1 MQARSRALCRA
12 PDTGTACIWLSWADK
27 HGKMEGTA
35 PMKTILILAMSLA
48 MTGAALSQGGSGNGL
63 GGPSDPRKR
72 GTYMD
77 PRNHGYVMR
86 HQKRLYGATSG
97 PHEITTERRSVH

>member
-1 MQARSRALCRA
+1 
-12 PDTGTACIWLSWADK
+12 
-27 HGKMEGTA
+27 
-35 PMKTILILAMSLA
+35 MKTILILAISLA
-48 MTGAALSQGGSGNGL
+48 MTGAALAQGGSGNGL

-77 PRNHGYVMR
+77 PRHQGAYTMHRPQHFRASNMPRG

-97 PHEITTERRSVH
+97 PREISK